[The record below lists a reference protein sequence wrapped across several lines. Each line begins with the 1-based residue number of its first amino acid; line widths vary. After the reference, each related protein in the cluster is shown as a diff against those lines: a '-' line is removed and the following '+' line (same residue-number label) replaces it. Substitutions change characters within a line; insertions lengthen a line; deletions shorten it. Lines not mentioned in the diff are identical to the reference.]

1 MRRIWVCEGR
11 PRGRQHQ
18 SYSNYKDAKRQFR
31 NTLQNACDS
40 YLQRTYQDID
50 DAAGCDIRLFMKL
63 VSKQRPRKNKVYPEI
78 VYKDQMYKDPVGV
91 AEAFSR
97 YYSDVF
103 KPKNDKNFNN
113 DNVIRVENDKQL
125 QLRSDRTNSDSDIDR
140 FKTIHDVSH
149 PDAATVWKF
158 PENRQELQLARFIA
172 KLTVVPR
179 QTENVTCEHCERQ
192 YNDLLSHALC
202 SCVKTEFY
210 RNILFQV
217 VLDNFHINLS
227 TELASYDEET
237 LTQILLGRK
246 SQTTLSPPDL
256 KHFLFICFTYVKA
269 SASAYVK

>member
-1 MRRIWVCEGR
+1 
-11 PRGRQHQ
+11 
-18 SYSNYKDAKRQFR
+18 
-31 NTLQNACDS
+31 
-40 YLQRTYQDID
+40 
-50 DAAGCDIRLFMKL
+50 MKL

-113 DNVIRVENDKQL
+113 DNTINNYNFAVIAQIRIQTLTV
-125 QLRSDRTNSDSDIDR
+125 S
-140 FKTIHDVSH
+140 KTIHDVSH

-202 SCVKTEFY
+202 SCVKTEF
-210 RNILFQV
+210 L
-217 VLDNFHINLS
+217 
-227 TELASYDEET
+227 
-237 LTQILLGRK
+237 
-246 SQTTLSPPDL
+246 
-256 KHFLFICFTYVKA
+256 
-269 SASAYVK
+269 